1 VRRSRFTG
9 IKKKDFNHTTIETS
23 STHLRRRGRLC
34 SGGEILWLKGLADDS
49 THLLGEAFE
58 QTTSE
63 SCGFMWMC
71 CSLII
76 CVIVFSINT
85 YIHTYIPTYI
95 PTYLPTYLHTYITLH
110 YIALHYITLHY
121 ITYIHTY
128 LHTYIHTYIHTHI
141 HTYIHTLHYITLHCI
156 TLHYIHT
163 YIHTYIIYVYIYYI
177 YTLYTLYNMPYTT
190 CEFGTESSTAHQFSV

>member
-1 VRRSRFTG
+1 MRRSRFTG

-63 SCGFMWMC
+63 CCGFMWMC

-85 YIHTYIPTYI
+85 YIHTY
-95 PTYLPTYLHTYITLH
+95 LPTYLHTYLP
-110 YIALHYITLHY
+110 
-121 ITYIHTY
+121 
-128 LHTYIHTYIHTHI
+128 
-141 HTYIHTLHYITLHCI
+141 
-156 TLHYIHT
+156 T
-163 YIHTYIIYVYIYYI
+163 YIHTYIIYVYIYIYIYI

-190 CEFGTESSTAHQFSV
+190 CVGTESSTAHQFSV